1 MFVITCLM
9 TEFVKTS
16 RHFIISDC
24 ISCDIHSHIDL
35 YVGSGCNI
43 VKGEKSLT
51 VGSRVWL
58 EQVFLSL
65 VMEKLKKNKCV
76 AVKQNTVESRFTDTS
91 LTPMCCNKPFLLEGK

>member
-1 MFVITCLM
+1 MLDLVVILLK
-9 TEFVKTS
+9 EK
-16 RHFIISDC
+16 
-24 ISCDIHSHIDL
+24 
-35 YVGSGCNI
+35 
-43 VKGEKSLT
+43 KSLM

-91 LTPMCCNKPFLLEGK
+91 LSPMYCNKPFLLGGKKSLS